1 MAFLLLDMEKNMKIQ
16 VNTKQRTYAIHLE
29 KGSLHRVKE
38 IIKPKG
44 RVFIISDDGVPEKW
58 QNILLEQFPE
68 APVHI
73 FKNGE
78 ASKNMQTYE
87 EILQQMLESKL
98 SRKDTVI
105 ALGGGVVGDI
115 AGLSA
120 ATYMRGIEYI
130 NIPTTTL
137 SQIDSSIGGKTAIDL
152 AGVKN
157 CVGCFWQPSAVII
170 DTDTLSSL
178 CKRQFNNGLAEAV
191 KTGLILD
198 KELFEI
204 FEKDDYENHLEE
216 IIERSLLA
224 KKKIVEEDERESGS
238 RKLLNFGHTYGHA
251 YESYHELGKY
261 LHGECVSMGM
271 MTVIKDKEIKSR
283 LEKVLKK
290 LSLPACCEYDDEQ
303 IVNLILN
310 DKKADHT
317 HVTVVQ
323 VDEIGKGHLEEW
335 SIEEI
340 RKVLEK

>member
-1 MAFLLLDMEKNMKIQ
+1 MEIQ
-16 VNTKQRTYAIHLE
+16 VNTNQRTYAIHLE

-38 IIKPKG
+38 IVKPKG

-58 QNILLEQFPE
+58 KNILLEQFPE

-87 EILQQMLESKL
+87 KILRQMLESKL

-204 FEKDDYENHLEE
+204 FEKDDYENYLEE
-216 IIERSLLA
+216 IIGRSLLA

-251 YESYHELGKY
+251 YVSYHELGKY
-261 LHGECVSMGM
+261 LHGECVAMGM
-271 MTVIKDKEIKSR
+271 MTVIKNKEIKNR

-290 LSLPACCEYDDEQ
+290 LSLPACCDYDDEQ

-323 VDEIGKGHLEEW
+323 VDEIGKGHLEDW
-335 SIEEI
+335 SIEKI

>member
-1 MAFLLLDMEKNMKIQ
+1 MAFLLLDMEKNMEIQ

-87 EILQQMLESKL
+87 EILRQMLKSKL

-152 AGVKN
+152 AGIKN

-170 DTDTLSSL
+170 DTDILSSL

-198 KELFEI
+198 KELFEL
-204 FEKDDYENHLEE
+204 FEKDDYEN
-216 IIERSLLA
+216 
-224 KKKIVEEDERESGS
+224 
-238 RKLLNFGHTYGHA
+238 
-251 YESYHELGKY
+251 Y
-261 LHGECVSMGM
+261 L
-271 MTVIKDKEIKSR
+271 
-283 LEKVLKK
+283 
-290 LSLPACCEYDDEQ
+290 
-303 IVNLILN
+303 
-310 DKKADHT
+310 
-317 HVTVVQ
+317 
-323 VDEIGKGHLEEW
+323 
-335 SIEEI
+335 
-340 RKVLEK
+340 